1 MPKDIKHPETVRAAP
16 SGTAVLFL
24 RIPLDWDI
32 AIEDIAHVEV
42 RTKASIGKQAIK
54 EYLERRG
61 HIER

>member
-1 MPKDIKHPETVRAAP
+1 MPKDIKKPETMETAP
-16 SGTAVLFL
+16 PGTAVLFL
-24 RIPLDWDI
+24 RIPLSWDV
-32 AIEDIAHVEV
+32 AIETIAQSEV